1 MADEFQLP
9 EKEVF
14 EDPRELPRTGST
26 ILRLKSGRLDLEVFP
41 RVFVNRLGLLKSE
54 ATKLCQQESGIL
66 ADNSEPKLAEAL
78 ADDLRELG
86 EECVTMPSADLIM
99 LPRPYPVH
107 AARLTRS
114 GLCLRGTSEEW
125 RQVAWEELAVVALG
139 NVAFEEQHTRSTD
152 SLLTRRITPISAMGG
167 VGGAVGAAMA
177 ATGALQS
184 RTSTTK
190 SSQLHQL
197 LDVVG
202 ASGEQYYRIDAR
214 HFDYSILG
222 DQRGNSS
229 TANIL
234 TFCRLLLSY
243 APKAWTNLNTIQL
256 QQTGA
261 CPIPSHSLHGLADIA
276 KWLLNLRKLGCPPTL

>member
-1 MADEFQLP
+1 MDDEFQLP

-54 ATKLCQQESGIL
+54 ATKLCQQESGIVV
-66 ADNSEPKLAEAL
+66 DNVDPKLAEAL
-78 ADDLRELG
+78 ATDLRGLG
-86 EECVTMPSADLIM
+86 EECVTMPAAEVIM

-107 AARLTRS
+107 AVRLTRS
-114 GLCLRGTSEEW
+114 ALCLRGTSEEW
-125 RQVAWEELAVVALG
+125 RQVAWDDLAIVALG

-152 SLLTRRITPISAMGG
+152 TLLTRRIAPISALGG

-184 RTSTTK
+184 RTTTTK

-197 LDVVG
+197 LDLVN
-202 ASGEQYYRIDAR
+202 STGELYYRIDAR
-214 HFDYSILG
+214 HFDYSLLG

-229 TANIL
+229 SANIL
-234 TFCRLLLSY
+234 TFCRWLLNYS
-243 APKAWTNLNTIQL
+243 PKAWTNLNTKQL
-256 QQTGA
+256 QQTGT
-261 CPIPSHSLHGLADIA
+261 CPIPSQSLHGLTDIA
-276 KWLLNLRKLGCPPTL
+276 KWLLNLQKLGCPPTL